1 MRVEIVRVQDG
12 DSLIVRPRRSFWR
25 PRRHRREI
33 PVRLYAID
41 APESDQQHGAA
52 AREYLRRLVSG
63 RNDLDLEPVHT
74 DRYGRQVAIL
84 YQRGQGRRRSVN
96 RMMVEQGHARWYSSY
111 GGQELGLDD
120 AERNARKRRRGLWAT
135 RRAVAPWEH
144 RRARRQAAGRR
155 RRRAGR
161 LRWMLLAA
169 AVVAALAAAVALGLL
184 PPP

>member
-1 MRVEIVRVQDG
+1 M
-12 DSLIVRPRRSFWR
+12 
-25 PRRHRREI
+25 
-33 PVRLYAID
+33 
-41 APESDQQHGAA
+41 
-52 AREYLRRLVSG
+52 
-63 RNDLDLEPVHT
+63 HT

-144 RRARRQAAGRR
+144 RRARRQSAGRR